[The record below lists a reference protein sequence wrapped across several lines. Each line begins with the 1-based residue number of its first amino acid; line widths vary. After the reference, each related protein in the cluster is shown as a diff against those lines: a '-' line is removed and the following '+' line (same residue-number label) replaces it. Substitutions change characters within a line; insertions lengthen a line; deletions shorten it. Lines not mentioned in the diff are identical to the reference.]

1 MPVNTRGITAA
12 AMSGIGLAL
21 ALSVINGL
29 STYVLPE
36 GQTIQQWTLGKVA

>member
-1 MPVNTRGITAA
+1 MSVNTKGVAAA

-21 ALSVINGL
+21 ALSVINGI